1 MSSEEQLE
9 RSAQSIDRALGEI
22 EHSLEQM
29 LALAR
34 LSASDLNLDREALQK
49 DERAAQQEGSAVCA
63 DLQAP
68 GLSGG

>member
-49 DERAAQQEGSAVCA
+49 TLERLERKIDRVADE
-63 DLQAP
+63 L
-68 GLSGG
+68 

>member
-49 DERAAQQEGSAVCA
+49 TLERLQRKIDRVADE
-63 DLQAP
+63 L
-68 GLSGG
+68 

>member
-49 DERAAQQEGSAVCA
+49 TLKRLQRKIDRVADE
-63 DLQAP
+63 L
-68 GLSGG
+68 